1 MFRQIIPV
9 TKAARP
15 VLTVAK
21 RGKKNLPVWSPFGG
35 RRSAAAWD
43 DPWFNDFFRTPG
55 PMRVFDDQMRDV
67 MDKFLRMSPLSGFNV
82 RVPGEYGLN
91 AEIVEAKIDDKGM
104 NLKLNVSHYQPDELK
119 VKIVDDRLVILG
131 KHEKKSDEH
140 GFVSREFSRELLL
153 PEEVDR
159 DTLHSRITE
168 DGNLIITA
176 KVKAEVEPEGRTIS
190 IEQESGNKIDD
201 GNKEKEST

>member
-91 AEIVEAKIDDKGM
+91 AEIVE
-104 NLKLNVSHYQPDELK
+104 VSSSGRPSQFRFL
-119 VKIVDDRLVILG
+119 VDD
-131 KHEKKSDEH
+131 
-140 GFVSREFSRELLL
+140 
-153 PEEVDR
+153 
-159 DTLHSRITE
+159 
-168 DGNLIITA
+168 
-176 KVKAEVEPEGRTIS
+176 
-190 IEQESGNKIDD
+190 Q
-201 GNKEKEST
+201 